1 MTLTAHR
8 IDVSEADYH
17 ADNLGNPCTTP
28 SLSSSLAKV
37 LLSKSPLHAWHQ
49 HPKLGNGKREEK
61 AVFDLGQL
69 AHKLLLGKGREVV
82 IIEADDYRT
91 KAAKAERDQAHADGK
106 IPALVGVYENATKA
120 AEAWTRRLADKGI
133 VLAGG
138 ECEVQ
143 IVYQALTNRGPIW
156 VRTMI
161 DWLQRG
167 PRNLIAWD
175 FKTTQSAHPV
185 ACVRS
190 IVNYRYDV
198 QEAAYVQGLS
208 IWAPEC
214 SIDFGFMFGELTAPY
229 DITPGRLDDTLR
241 ARGEE
246 GWNRA
251 VVDFGDNLASSQEWP
266 GYTPGIV
273 TFEAPGWMVNA
284 TEISFETE
292 DEQP

>member
-61 AVFDLGQL
+61 AVFDKGQL

-82 IIEADDYRT
+82 VINADDFRT
-91 KAAKAERDQAHADGK
+91 KAAREQRDEAHAANK
-106 IPALVGVYENATKA
+106 IPALIGTFENATEA

-133 VLAGG
+133 VLSG
-138 ECEVQ
+138 ESEVQ

-156 VRTMI
+156 VRIMVDHI
-161 DWLQRG
+161 IRE
-167 PRNLIAWD
+167 PRRLIAWD
-175 FKTTQSAHPV
+175 FKTTQSAHPA

-190 IVNYRYDV
+190 IINYRYDV
-198 QEAAYVQGLS
+198 QQAAYVQGLGL
-208 IWAPEC
+208 WAPEC
-214 SIDFGFMFGELTAPY
+214 REIEFGFLFGELAAPY

-241 ARGEE
+241 ERGEE
-246 GWNRA
+246 GWTRA

-273 TFEAPGWMVNA
+273 TFEAPGWMVNE
-284 TEISFETE
+284 TEIAFEG
-292 DEQP
+292 DSND